1 MLDPDNV
8 DFKKLGFHAGL
19 EVHHQIRSDS
29 KLFCRCS
36 PTLEEDPESKDYIFY
51 RYFRPVLGEMGDF
64 DPGMLVEFEK
74 GYKVIYYACERNTCT
89 YEMDETPPFPPDK
102 EAIGEGF
109 ILALY
114 FNCSALAEEIVVN
127 RKQYLDGS
135 ITTGFQR
142 TFIVGR
148 DGWVPVNG
156 KKVRITN
163 VHIEEDAARRVNWR
177 DTAERT
183 VYFNL
188 DRLGV
193 PLTEVI
199 TDHRDVESP
208 KELIELARQIGRVLR
223 ISKIGRR
230 GIGSVRQDINLSI
243 EGGNR
248 VEIKGVQ
255 NLAMFDT
262 LCRHEAVRQDA
273 LIELGK
279 EMRRRSLKKEDFEHT
294 YVDISHLFKLEE
306 GCKAFVTRF
315 PGMKGLFGVEVQPNK
330 DFGLDVFEKSMLIT
344 GIPRKH
350 HFHSDETVED
360 AVRKRSG
367 YPCKLNIDKKKFEK
381 ICSVI
386 NPKPED
392 TFVVV
397 VGPERNAMHAMKKV
411 VERVKMALDGVPQET
426 RRLLPNGNSEF
437 LRVIHGKERIYPD
450 TDTPPIVIT
459 RAEVE
464 ELKRKVGRRPWEIQE
479 ELHTRHSFNEYQVD
493 QLIRS
498 EKIEKFYAF
507 TEGLG
512 LSGSLAYRL
521 LIELPRSRRRE
532 GVLLSDKTIVE
543 LAEALS
549 VKAVIPEQL
558 DLLVDLF
565 VEEPALAM
573 EKALKK
579 LHASPVR
586 KDKLEL
592 MIAEQL
598 ELHDQSRLRSDEA
611 YRMRVVPKI
620 VGEVLKATN
629 HSVSGKGVANRVYV
643 LIMKGYS

>member
-1 MLDPDNV
+1 MLDPEDV

-19 EVHHQIRSDS
+19 EVHHQIRSAS
-29 KLFCRCS
+29 KLFCRCP
-36 PTLEEDPESKDYIFY
+36 PTLENDPENKDYTFY

-102 EAIGEGF
+102 EAIRRGF
-109 ILALY
+109 TLALY

-148 DGWVPVNG
+148 DGWVPVDG

-163 VHIEEDAARRVNWR
+163 VHIEEDAARRANWC

-199 TDHRDVESP
+199 TDHRDVDSP
-208 KELIELARQIGRVLR
+208 KELVELARQIGRVLR

-243 EGGNR
+243 EGGDR

-255 NLAMFDT
+255 DLDMFDI

-273 LIELGK
+273 LLGISR
-279 EMRRRSLKKEDFEHT
+279 EMNRRGLRKEDFEHT
-294 YVDISHLFKLEE
+294 YIDVSHLFDLRE
-306 GCKAFVTRF
+306 GCKAFVTIF
-315 PGMKGLFGVEVQPNK
+315 PGMKGLFGAEVQPNK

-344 GIPRKH
+344 GVPREH
-350 HFHSDETVED
+350 YFHSDELACD

-367 YPCKLNIDKKKFEK
+367 YPCKLDIDETKFEK

-386 NPKPED
+386 NPKFED
-392 TFVVV
+392 ALVVV

-426 RRLLPNGNSEF
+426 RRLLPDGNSEF

-450 TDTPPIVIT
+450 TDTPPLVVS
-459 RAEVE
+459 RDEVE

-479 ELHTRHSFNEYQVD
+479 ELRAKYSFNEFQVD

-498 EKIEKFYAF
+498 EKIEEFYAF
-507 TEGLG
+507 TEDLG
-512 LSGSLAYRL
+512 LRGSLAYRL
-521 LIELPRSRRRE
+521 LIELPHSRRKR
-532 GVLLSDKTIVE
+532 GVFVSDRTIAE
-543 LAEALS
+543 LARALS
-549 VKAVIPEQL
+549 AKVIIPEQI

-565 VEEPALAM
+565 VEEPAMLM
-573 EKALKK
+573 EEALKRF
-579 LHASPVR
+579 HVSTVR
-586 KDKLEL
+586 KDKLES
-592 MIAEQL
+592 MIKEQL
-598 ELHDQSRLRSDEA
+598 KLHDQSKLRADEA
-611 YRMRVVPKI
+611 YRKLVVPKI
-620 VGEVLKATN
+620 VGEVLKSTN
-629 HSVSGKGVANRVYV
+629 HSISGKSVADRVCA
-643 LIMKGYS
+643 LIMKG